1 MPARRK
7 NNGGSRGGPRIP
19 QGWLSGWLDPELEEL
34 FRDQPEL
41 VDTARLLRASRPE
54 TTADPHYRAQLRN
67 HLMAEAE
74 RSLRRRGLFGWLR
87 PSPAHFAWGGA
98 GLGVALIGATVLT
111 LLVGRIQD
119 HQSPITAF
127 STIAA
132 QHAVSPG
139 QVITVAF
146 NQTMDQRAVVA
157 GLHIEPATQVQ
168 TSWQGNNLVITPVHH
183 LAGNT
188 PYTVTIDQPA
198 LRAASGATAQAPLQI
213 TFGTAPTPPP
223 GPSTPAPPA
232 LAPTVLGQVGS
243 SGQLLFGPDGS
254 VVSTAGVA
262 PITTPAPTPAANP
275 NGASPSP
282 SASGSPPE
290 SPSGAPANSLSQ
302 PATAVLEYPAP
313 GATPVT
319 LAGPA
324 TAAAFSPDG
333 SRLAIATSDSQGG
346 SKLVL
351 SLADGSKPATLV
363 SVDSAISSLAWAGA
377 DRLVYSTSS
386 TISAVVPST
395 GAVET
400 LAKLPSS
407 SSGVVSLVP
416 GGAYAYVAPGAGAGG
431 ELLTLADGKGR
442 LLAGSGHEVAFS
454 GDGRSV
460 VWVDTSGARARI
472 LTEPVDRDAPATI
485 SVLDPGGDLTS
496 LSLSRDGTV
505 LAYVLSSPAGSRR
518 LVIAQLP
525 SGAPIAIGPEASS
538 AAFSPS
544 GGAIA
549 FVTPSSSGS
558 QLQLAAIPGFSVAQL
573 SALPAAANDAL
584 HAFVDAQVD
593 GDLSALITLGGP
605 GVDAAAL
612 TPKGLSRANIISTAA
627 QPGGDVVAS
636 VDLIVDPTAAHTTA
650 LVAEETLTL
659 ARSADK
665 QNYVVTAI
673 DASPLHDQ
681 TAGPHVVRVGT
692 MTSHGVTALQV
703 SFDSDLNA
711 NTVAAALHVLS
722 ATGHVLPATVT
733 YDANSRTATITLSGT
748 YTGALTVTVDATL
761 RDINDKPP
769 SSAFTAH
776 VAAS

>member
-41 VDTARLLRASRPE
+41 VETARLLRASRPE

-119 HQSPITAF
+119 HQNPITAF
-127 STIAA
+127 STVSA

-139 QVITVAF
+139 EVITVAF
-146 NQTMDQRAVVA
+146 NQAMDQHTVVA

-198 LRAASGATAQAPLQI
+198 LRAASGTTAQAPLQI

-223 GPSTPAPPA
+223 GPSTPTPPG

-243 SGQLLFGPDGS
+243 GGQVLFAPDGS

-262 PITTPAPTPAANP
+262 PITTPAPSPATSP
-275 NGASPSP
+275 NASP
-282 SASGSPPE
+282 SASASASPAE
-290 SPSGAPANSLSQ
+290 SPSGPPANSLSQ

-333 SRLAIATSDSQGG
+333 STLAIASTDSNGG

-363 SVDSAISSLAWAGA
+363 SVNSAISSLVWAGA
-377 DRLVYSTSS
+377 DRLVYATGS
-386 TISAVVPST
+386 TISSVVPST
-395 GAVET
+395 GVVET
-400 LAKLPSS
+400 MAKLPSGS
-407 SSGVVSLVP
+407 GGVVSLAP
-416 GGAYAYVAPGAGAGG
+416 GGAFAYVAPGAGTGG

-442 LLAGSGHEVAFS
+442 LLAGSLHDVAFS
-454 GDGRSV
+454 GDGKSV
-460 VWVDTSGARARI
+460 AWVDRSSARPRI
-472 LTEPVDRDAPATI
+472 LIEPVDRDAPA
-485 SVLDPGGDLTS
+485 SVSNLDPGADLGS
-496 LSLSRDGTV
+496 LSLNRDGTV
-505 LAYVLSSPAGSRR
+505 LAYVLTPPAGSGR

-525 SGAPIAIGPEASS
+525 SGAPIAVGPAASS

-549 FVTPSSSGS
+549 FVTPSGSGS
-558 QLQLAAIPGFSVAQL
+558 QLQLASIPGVSVAPL

-584 HAFVDAQVD
+584 HAFVDAQVE
-593 GDLSALITLGGP
+593 GDPSALITLGGP
-605 GVDAAAL
+605 GVDAAAT
-612 TPKGLSRANIISTAA
+612 TPKGLSRANIISAAA

-636 VDLIVDPTAAHTTA
+636 VELIVDPTAAHTTA
-650 LVAEETLTL
+650 LVADETLTL

-673 DASPLHDQ
+673 DASPLHDLA
-681 TAGPHVVRVGT
+681 AGPHVVRVGAI
-692 MTSHGVTALQV
+692 TSHGVTALQV
-703 SFDSDLNA
+703 GFDSDLNP
-711 NTVAAALHVLS
+711 NTVAAALHVLA
-722 ATGHVLPATVT
+722 ATGRVLPATVA
-733 YDANSRTATITLSGT
+733 YDANSRTATITLSGP
-748 YTGALTVTVDATL
+748 YSGALTVTVDTTL
-761 RDINDKPP
+761 RDVNDQPP
-769 SSAFTAH
+769 ASAFTAH
-776 VAAS
+776 VAGS